1 MTPAAID
8 IARDF
13 IARWEGIELQ
23 VYKDSAGLDT
33 IGVGHLVRSSEDFSE
48 GITEA
53 EALAILEADM
63 HEAIQCVDQNVDV
76 DLDDAQAAALCSF
89 CFNLGCRAFNGS
101 TLLRLLNQG
110 NYRAASNQ
118 FQKWCNAGGKP
129 IPGLLRRRL
138 AEKALFDGGI
148 ESHA

>member
-13 IARWEGIELQ
+13 IARWEGMELQ

-33 IGVGHLVRSSEDFSE
+33 IGVGHLVRASEDFSE
-48 GITEA
+48 GITET

-63 HEAIQCVDQNVDV
+63 HEAIQCDQNVDV

-89 CFNLGCRAFNGS
+89 CFNLGCKAFNGS

-110 NYRAASNQ
+110 NYRAAALQ
-118 FQKWCNAGGKP
+118 FGRWDHAGGVRVK
-129 IPGLLRRRL
+129 GLTNRRA
-138 AEKALFDGGI
+138 AEMNLFLGKA
-148 ESHA
+148 